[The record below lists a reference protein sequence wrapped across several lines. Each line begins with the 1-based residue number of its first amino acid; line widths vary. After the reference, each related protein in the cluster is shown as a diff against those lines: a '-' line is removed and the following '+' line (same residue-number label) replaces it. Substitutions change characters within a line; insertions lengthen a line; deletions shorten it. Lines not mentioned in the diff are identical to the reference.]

1 MHIWNTSKF
10 EDEENRNKKMMG
22 NQAENIRLFFD
33 LFSKEPEDMIILIM
47 DDINF
52 YFQTSNSI
60 GGFRGS
66 YDIMTRIKK
75 LIEGIL

>member
-1 MHIWNTSKF
+1 MHIWNSSKF

-22 NQAENIRLFFD
+22 NLAENIRLFFD

-52 YFQTSNSI
+52 YF
-60 GGFRGS
+60 
-66 YDIMTRIKK
+66 
-75 LIEGIL
+75 